1 MKTKIVLF
9 FAAVLLAAVLS
20 AAYGAEGR
28 GVCPKEPA
36 FQKKTCEVYLDARR
50 LLEGRAE
57 IYLLDPETKTALR
70 LYWGEGELILDRS
83 YPDNPFFGR
92 RYFFNRESIF
102 SKPLLPLGA
111 LTGNGAAVFEPRGS
125 SEALRLSELE
135 EIHEFLRRARETIP
149 GKNTPL

>member
-1 MKTKIVLF
+1 MKAKLVLF
-9 FAAVLLAAVLS
+9 FAAVLLAGFLS
-20 AAYGAEGR
+20 AAYGAEQS
-28 GVCPKEPA
+28 VCPREPA
-36 FQKKTCEVYLDARR
+36 FQKEVCGFYLDARR
-50 LLEGRAE
+50 LLEGRSE
-57 IYLLDPETKTALR
+57 IYLLDPTKTTLH

-83 YPDNPFFGR
+83 YPDHPFFRR

-125 SEALRLSELE
+125 SEALRFSELE

>member
-1 MKTKIVLF
+1 MKAKLVLF
-9 FAAVLLAAVLS
+9 FAAVLLAGFLS
-20 AAYGAEGR
+20 AAYGAEQS
-28 GVCPKEPA
+28 VCPREPA
-36 FQKKTCEVYLDARR
+36 FQKEVCGFYLDARR
-50 LLEGRAE
+50 LLEGRSE
-57 IYLLDPETKTALR
+57 IYLLDPTKTTLH

-83 YPDNPFFGR
+83 YPDHPFFRR

>member
-1 MKTKIVLF
+1 MKAKLVLF
-9 FAAVLLAAVLS
+9 FAAVLLAGVLS
-20 AAYGAEGR
+20 AAYGAEQS
-28 GVCPKEPA
+28 VCPREPA
-36 FQKKTCEVYLDARR
+36 FQKEVCGFYLDARR
-50 LLEGRAE
+50 LLEGRSE
-57 IYLLDPETKTALR
+57 IYLLDPTKTTLH

-83 YPDNPFFGR
+83 YPDHPFFRR

-125 SEALRLSELE
+125 SEALRFSELE

>member
-9 FAAVLLAAVLS
+9 FAAVLLAVVFF
-20 AAYGAEGR
+20 AAYGAEQS
-28 GVCPKEPA
+28 VCPREPA
-36 FQKKTCEVYLDARR
+36 FQKEVCGFYLDARR

-83 YPDNPFFGR
+83 YPDHPFFRR

-102 SKPLLPLGA
+102 SKPLLSFGA
-111 LTGNGAAVFEPRGS
+111 LTGNGAAVFKPRGP
-125 SEALRLSELE
+125 SEALRFSELE
-135 EIHEFLRRARETIP
+135 EIHEFLRHARETLP
-149 GKNTPL
+149 GKNVPL

>member
-1 MKTKIVLF
+1 MKAKIVLF
-9 FAAVLLAAVLS
+9 FAAVLLAGFLS
-20 AAYGAEGR
+20 ATYGAEQS
-28 GVCPKEPA
+28 VCPREPA
-36 FQKKTCEVYLDARR
+36 FQKEVCGFYLDARR
-50 LLEGRAE
+50 LLEGRSE
-57 IYLLDPETKTALR
+57 IYLLDPTKTTLH

-83 YPDNPFFGR
+83 YPDHPFFRR

-125 SEALRLSELE
+125 SEALRFSELE

>member
-1 MKTKIVLF
+1 MKAKLVLF
-9 FAAVLLAAVLS
+9 FAAVLLAGFLS
-20 AAYGAEGR
+20 ATYGAEQS
-28 GVCPKEPA
+28 VCPREPA
-36 FQKKTCEVYLDARR
+36 FQKEVCGFYLDARR
-50 LLEGRAE
+50 LLEGRSE
-57 IYLLDPETKTALR
+57 IYLLDPTKTTLH

-83 YPDNPFFGR
+83 YPDHPFFRR

-125 SEALRLSELE
+125 SEALRFSELE

>member
-1 MKTKIVLF
+1 MKAKLVLF
-9 FAAVLLAAVLS
+9 FAAVLLAGFLS
-20 AAYGAEGR
+20 AAYGAEQS
-28 GVCPKEPA
+28 VCPREPA
-36 FQKKTCEVYLDARR
+36 FQKEVCGFYLDARR
-50 LLEGRAE
+50 LLEGRSE
-57 IYLLDPETKTALR
+57 IYLLDPTKTTLH

-83 YPDNPFFGR
+83 YPDHPFFRR

-125 SEALRLSELE
+125 SEALCFSELE

>member
-1 MKTKIVLF
+1 MKAKIVLF
-9 FAAVLLAAVLS
+9 FAAVLLAGFLS
-20 AAYGAEGR
+20 AAYGAEQS
-28 GVCPKEPA
+28 VCPREPA
-36 FQKKTCEVYLDARR
+36 FQKEVCGFYLDARR
-50 LLEGRAE
+50 LLEGRSE
-57 IYLLDPETKTALR
+57 IYLLDPTKTTLH

-83 YPDNPFFGR
+83 YPDHPFFRR

-125 SEALRLSELE
+125 SEALRFSELE

>member
-1 MKTKIVLF
+1 MKAKIVLF
-9 FAAVLLAAVLS
+9 FAAVLLAGFLS
-20 AAYGAEGR
+20 AAYGAEQS
-28 GVCPKEPA
+28 VCPREPA
-36 FQKKTCEVYLDARR
+36 FQKEVCGFYLDARR
-50 LLEGRAE
+50 LLEGRSE
-57 IYLLDPETKTALR
+57 IYLLDPTKTTLH

-83 YPDNPFFGR
+83 YPDHPFFRR

>member
-1 MKTKIVLF
+1 MKAKLVLF
-9 FAAVLLAAVLS
+9 FAAVLLAGFLS
-20 AAYGAEGR
+20 AAYGAEQS
-28 GVCPKEPA
+28 VCPREPA
-36 FQKKTCEVYLDARR
+36 FQKEVCGFYLDARR

>member
-50 LLEGRAE
+50 LLEGRSE
-57 IYLLDPETKTALR
+57 IYLLDPTKTTLH

-83 YPDNPFFGR
+83 YPDHPFFRR